1 MIKHKYHLFA
11 MSFLKFGMFLKCLI
25 KCAYGQNPENK
36 CDDKES

>member
-1 MIKHKYHLFA
+1 MIKHKYRI
-11 MSFLKFGMFLKCLI
+11 LKKTWQINGMFLKCLI